1 MFFAKAPIAAI
12 VLMVLAAGQAS
23 AEVSISTDSEG
34 RVQVQAGSLR
44 VDRNYRQRHRRIKK
58 VSRYSRT
65 VLSQPQA
72 RSTTT
77 DDYYDEDNRRSD
89 RSSGSYQRSTQ
100 TVTVNGRSHTVTQT
114 TTSD

>member
-65 VLSQPQA
+65 VISQPQV
-72 RSTTT
+72 RSTTN
-77 DDYYDEDNRRSD
+77 DDYDEDNRRSD

>member
-1 MFFAKAPIAAI
+1 MFFAKAPITAI

-34 RVQVQAGSLR
+34 HLQVQAGSLR
-44 VDRNYRQRHRRIKK
+44 VDRNYRQRRRIKK

>member
-34 RVQVQAGSLR
+34 RLQVQAGSVR
-44 VDRNYRQRHRRIKK
+44 ADRHRRHRRIKK

-65 VLSQPQA
+65 VISQPSA

-77 DDYYDEDNRRSD
+77 DDYYDEDNRRSE